1 MIRPSW
7 APLASSL
14 VVCLVP
20 CLASLGGAPAA
31 LAAPP
36 ACPDHVVVLGA
47 DLTVAHRAE
56 VARRLG
62 HLPSGRAV
70 YLTES
75 LADEKAQAAGLIPPE
90 TLGVVAISSARLT
103 RLPPGRGLTVHT
115 DRSITLDTAG
125 LYANALL
132 TAGLSDADVQVT
144 APLAAPALGTT
155 ALLGLLRAARE
166 ACVPLSGERGR
177 LAIRELVFTTHVADA
192 YGATAAADLMA
203 RAKGA
208 ALAGR
213 ITAPAALGPVV
224 DQAVVAARTPLRPPT
239 RASLTHFLADL
250 VAASG
255 RYADLRALRAVRAPS
270 RFLATASRAGPVLA
284 HTYQGV
290 AVAVGNGT
298 LTAQINGV
306 TRTLGHVAGGL
317 VITRNG
323 QPAQLSDVR
332 SGDAV
337 TVTTTAGDL
346 MTRLDARGP
355 PPPVTT
361 TPVTP
366 VTPATT
372 TAPEQGTITA
382 TSITMITYTVV
393 GATRVATVRAWPGLV
408 VSRDGRRATLADL
421 RPDDTVTVLRRA
433 DGRVEQVDAR
443 GAGLPPAPSAT
454 VMPALRG
461 TITRVAGGT
470 LTLTDTATGAPRRV
484 VLPATAAI
492 TRDGQAA
499 TAEELRAGD
508 TVTVLLDDQG
518 AAQSVDA
525 RSESGPVR
533 AQPIGSQGWPFVL
546 LAGLIA
552 AGLFLLALRYLPIV
566 GRPLPFA
573 VVERKSSASPDGAT
587 PVTCELARRARVL
600 CVDGEE
606 GRLAHVAVTP
616 STGALLRLIVR
627 DRGDTLREI
636 PATLIAS
643 ISPSVVRLT
652 ITWPDLQDL
661 MEQRAPFSA
670 RRYKKLHVARHR
682 PAADAPLLQ
691 ASADS
696 LRIEVA
702 GTPRP

>member
-47 DLTVAHRAE
+47 DLTMAHRAE

-239 RASLTHFLADL
+239 RASLIHFLADL

-270 RFLATASRAGPVLA
+270 RFLATASRAGPAPA

-306 TRTLGHVAGGL
+306 TRALGHVAGGL

-323 QPAQLSDVR
+323 QSAQLSDVR

-337 TVTTTAGDL
+337 TVTTTAGNL

-382 TSITMITYTVV
+382 SSITMITYTVA
-393 GATRVATVRAWPGLV
+393 GATRVVTVRAWPGLV

-433 DGRVEQVDAR
+433 DGRVERVDAR
-443 GAGLPPAPSAT
+443 GAGLPPEPSAT
-454 VMPALRG
+454 IVPALRG
-461 TITRVAGGT
+461 TVAQVAGGT
-470 LTLTDTATGAPRRV
+470 LTLTDTATGAARTV
-484 VLPATAAI
+484 ALPATAAI

-499 TAEELRAGD
+499 TAGELRAGD

-525 RSESGPVR
+525 RSVGGPVR

-552 AGLFLLALRYLPIV
+552 VGLFLLALRYLPIV

-573 VVERKSSASPDGAT
+573 VVERKPSASPDGAA

-600 CVDGEE
+600 CLDGEE

-670 RRYKKLHVARHR
+670 RRYKKLHVARRR
-682 PAADAPLLQ
+682 PADDGPLLQ

-702 GTPRP
+702 GTPPP